1 MSESDPYL
9 FLTPIRLKIDW
20 DAKNIFEVI
29 KDIKENVNVD
39 ETRIYV
45 TGLSMGD
52 RRTFIVAARQ
62 LDTFTS
68 T

>member
-29 KDIKENVNVD
+29 KDIKENINVD
-39 ETRIYV
+39 ETR
-45 TGLSMGD
+45 
-52 RRTFIVAARQ
+52 
-62 LDTFTS
+62 S
-68 T
+68 TLLV